1 MYYLSI
7 IKNDFYDIHRS
18 IFIFVKEK
26 NNFLQLFN
34 FVAIRKSRNSL
45 KVTNTSRSRC
55 GKLKKKVCCRTCQSR
70 WPKTMIARK
79 HSWIGISS
87 GLFPRA
93 GHGSTKIYPRDYKD
107 YAEIESLPSHPA
119 RMPKCVSG
127 KLSLNHRVFT
137 RGRYR
142 ASDPKLHASC
152 SELHIVKKRS
162 LSRVTSPRYYF
173 HMRVTSFF
181 FP

>member
-1 MYYLSI
+1 MLW
-7 IKNDFYDIHRS
+7 NPR
-18 IFIFVKEK
+18 
-26 NNFLQLFN
+26 
-34 FVAIRKSRNSL
+34 
-45 KVTNTSRSRC
+45 
-55 GKLKKKVCCRTCQSR
+55 QSR
-70 WPKTMIARK
+70 WPKTIIAGK
-79 HSWIGISS
+79 HFWIGISS

-142 ASDPKLHASC
+142 ASDPKLYASC

-162 LSRVTSPRYYF
+162 LSRVMSHYKF
-173 HMRVTSFF
+173 LFSQVSNANFCAIALHFMLNHSIKHK
-181 FP
+181 